1 MEVFVA
7 NDQTNSALGQFLR
20 LWNEHEAAGKSDGQL
35 LAQFVNQHDDQAF
48 AALMSRH
55 GIMVISVC
63 RRILGNAAD
72 ADDAFQATFL
82 VFVRK
87 AKSLLSRRLLGDWLH
102 AVARRAALKVKSA
115 AARRRLKEQA
125 MARSEAQGEETRDDW
140 LPLLDEE
147 LSRLPEKYRLPIILC
162 DLEGRTRQEAAR
174 QLDWPEGTVAG
185 RLARGREMLHKRL
198 LRRGVTLSLAAL
210 SAALAQKT
218 ALAALPAT
226 LVTSTIKAA
235 ALVAAGQIAA
245 DGVISAKVA
254 TLTGEVMK
262 TMLLSKLKT
271 LAAIVVV
278 CALGGFGW
286 VALGGAG
293 SGPVAVAQDGAKK
306 KVPDKESEKKDQ
318 EKTVE
323 NKKESLTKPQANES
337 KKIVKNMATSK
348 EVIADLQELLDM
360 RPFQAEMT
368 LDETLGLISQQFFN
382 KGKEIIILIND
393 NAFKEENPD
402 MPPPNETVVKF
413 PAFPAKMTAALVLE
427 RAISKISS
435 NNAELQI
442 RSGVVYI
449 TTWSAVAKSLILNEK
464 VMAIFENRPLA
475 EVVEDLADQS
485 GVSINIDPRVG
496 DKATFRITATFRNDV
511 TIGGALRTVT
521 NMAGLKV
528 VNMKSGLYITTP
540 ANAKELEDDL
550 KSVPHPATHRP
561 PPPAAA
567 GA

>member
-1 MEVFVA
+1 MEVSVA

-35 LAQFVNQHDDQAF
+35 LAQFVNQRDDQAF

-55 GIMVISVC
+55 GIMVVSVC

-87 AKSLLSRRLLGDWLH
+87 AKSLLSRPLLGDWLH
-102 AVARRAALKVKSA
+102 GVARRAALKIKSA
-115 AARRRLKEQA
+115 AARRRMKEQA
-125 MARSEAQGEETRDDW
+125 MARSEAQGEEARDDW

-210 SAALAQKT
+210 SAALTQKT

-226 LVTSTIKAA
+226 LVSSTIKAA

-271 LAAIVVV
+271 LAALFVV

-286 VALGGAG
+286 VAVGGVG
-293 SGPVAVAQDGAKK
+293 DEPGAVAQESGQGKF
-306 KVPDKESEKKDQ
+306 PDKKAVKDKQ
-318 EKTVE
+318 PELVKPKSDPLKVTKTKV
-323 NKKESLTKPQANES
+323 S
-337 KKIVKNMATSK
+337 SK
-348 EVIADLQELLDM
+348 EIITNMQEMLDMDDLQG
-360 RPFQAEMT
+360 EMT
-368 LDETLGLISQQFFN
+368 LNELFVKISE
-382 KGKEIIILIND
+382 KLLERGKELPLVID
-393 NAFKEENPD
+393 TATFMMANPD
-402 MPPPNETVVKF
+402 MPPPGEAVVKF
-413 PAFPAKMTAALVLE
+413 QPFPK
-427 RAISKISS
+427 
-435 NNAELQI
+435 N
-442 RSGVVYI
+442 
-449 TTWSAVAKSLILNEK
+449 
-464 VMAIFENRPLA
+464 
-475 EVVEDLADQS
+475 
-485 GVSINIDPRVG
+485 
-496 DKATFRITATFRNDV
+496 
-511 TIGGALRTVT
+511 
-521 NMAGLKV
+521 
-528 VNMKSGLYITTP
+528 
-540 ANAKELEDDL
+540 
-550 KSVPHPATHRP
+550 
-561 PPPAAA
+561 
-567 GA
+567 